1 MSELTRAQV
10 EEYTAR
16 FRNCGFLYLQQVFD
30 AHDAA
35 LRARVAE
42 LEQHNTNLQ
51 RLADS
56 QEFRAEQAEGT
67 MRERVEQDQQLAH
80 QLAAVTARVAEL
92 EAENN
97 ALIQEIAQAESD
109 LGITQRQL
117 AAMTLTWTTGKPTV
131 AGWWYTK
138 SRYGKRVSVTI
149 QRVKQW
155 EDGGFYIYAGKPVER
170 HDCEWAG
177 PIQPP
182 KGAT

>member
-1 MSELTRAQV
+1 MTEVVRYDMVVTELRGGPWQELRPAIEGDWV
-10 EEYTAR
+10 LWDDYI
-16 FRNCGFLYLQQVFD
+16 
-30 AHDAA
+30 A
-35 LRARVAE
+35 LRVHVVE
-42 LEQHNTNLQ
+42 LEQYNTNLK

-117 AAMTLTWTTGKPTV
+117 AAMTLTWM
-131 AGWWYTK
+131 
-138 SRYGKRVSVTI
+138 
-149 QRVKQW
+149 
-155 EDGGFYIYAGKPVER
+155 
-170 HDCEWAG
+170 
-177 PIQPP
+177 P
-182 KGAT
+182 KEAT